1 MSIQIE
7 TELQINSE
15 PSLNNPN
22 NKKRLRV
29 DENEDNAVKIQKVDA
44 VKIKRR
50 PYALMMG
57 YLGRDYYGMQIN
69 RGMKTIE
76 DDLFNALLKN
86 NLITT
91 ENIEN
96 LRSFNFQRAARTDK
110 GVSAARQVVSLKLRK
125 THIFINYRYTIKKIF
140 DDNYT
145 FKV

>member
-1 MSIQIE
+1 MLHCIKNRIVCNYKVLQQVTCVLGANMSIQIE
-7 TELQINSE
+7 SVSPE
-15 PSLNNPN
+15 PSLNNS

-29 DENEDNAVKIQKVDA
+29 DEDENNAIKIQKVDV
-44 VKIKRR
+44 VKIKKR

-76 DDLFNALLKN
+76 DDLLNALLKN

-110 GVSAARQVVSLKLRK
+110 GVSAARQLKLCL
-125 THIFINYRYTIKKIF
+125 KIA
-140 DDNYT
+140 
-145 FKV
+145 